1 MGGRFR
7 WLTAPRSTVV
17 QTSPVHTGL
26 TSDPLLELARLL
38 DRMVRPPGHH

>member
-1 MGGRFR
+1 
-7 WLTAPRSTVV
+7 V